1 MNLRDK
7 NNNYVFKTKA
17 SLLIQALKTGSNAAK
32 QISDEHNIKKSL
44 NNIYIILTVKF
55 KIAILKPLINSKC
68 SKIKLYFIKY

>member
-32 QISDEHNIKKSL
+32 
-44 NNIYIILTVKF
+44 
-55 KIAILKPLINSKC
+55 
-68 SKIKLYFIKY
+68 